1 MSQDHKFHIG
11 IQCMAHVGM
20 ANGLAGAVDAG
31 KKTVSRCLL
40 LRDGQGQLF
49 FKVFTSERWAGA
61 AVPHVNFMRNL
72 QASHQLDS
80 WI

>member
-49 FKVFTSERWAGA
+49 
-61 AVPHVNFMRNL
+61 HM
-72 QASHQLDS
+72 
-80 WI
+80 